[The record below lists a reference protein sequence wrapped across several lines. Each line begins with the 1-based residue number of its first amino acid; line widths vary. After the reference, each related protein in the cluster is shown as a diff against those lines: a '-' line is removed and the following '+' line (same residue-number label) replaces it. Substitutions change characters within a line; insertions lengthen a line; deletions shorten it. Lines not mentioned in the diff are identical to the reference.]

1 MQEEADYP
9 ILWKLHVQKPWGQ
22 RENAEFKTWEEG
34 ERGFEEGSLPTVKP
48 DRLEGHAEDVAI

>member
-22 RENAEFKTWEEG
+22 RENADFKIWEEG

-48 DRLEGHAEDVAI
+48 DRLEGYGEDVTI

>member
-1 MQEEADYP
+1 MVSVSKYFKQKEQ
-9 ILWKLHVQKPWGQ
+9 HVQKPWGQ
-22 RENAEFKTWEEG
+22 RENAEFKIWEEG